1 MAIFGA
7 FWLVFGVREAVV
19 GRSGSLLVQMRPTD
33 PKNHAGCNPGS
44 PDDKKGAKG
53 GKKGGTM
60 LGGSAPE
67 PPPTVHKISAVTG
80 SVGGR
85 GRPVRRTARE
95 GLPSDKNRLKSLSS

>member
-7 FWLVFGVREAVV
+7 FWLVFGVQEAVV

-53 GKKGGTM
+53 GKKGGTT
-60 LGGSAPE
+60 LGGFAPE
-67 PPPTVHKISAVTG
+67 PPATVPKI
-80 SVGGR
+80 
-85 GRPVRRTARE
+85 
-95 GLPSDKNRLKSLSS
+95 